1 MIEMEQILCK
11 YDCMQKKI
19 IVIGV
24 SIIAVIIMLLFVNFL
39 PTFSLETSDMTSM
52 EGEWINVFYEKE
64 KAAAEDVFQYAD
76 SETKQIAY
84 KLGFK
89 EKQGVDVY
97 IYDKQSTMQRKKYGL
112 VASFM
117 GLDWYIG
124 DNRGTNVILTSP
136 ANPGKEHS
144 YDDVK
149 DASLHE
155 IVHAYVSVINPDVQL
170 WLTEGV
176 ALYLTNGEP
185 LTKEIIDSLPVPTYK
200 ETRTS
205 SPIAFSK
212 CGGYT
217 YAHTYIE
224 YLETEYGWDKVLE
237 LLKNEDYEKVLGKS
251 SKEIYNDW
259 LEFLES
265 HQ

>member
-1 MIEMEQILCK
+1 MKQ
-11 YDCMQKKI
+11 KI
-19 IVIGV
+19 IIIGV
-24 SIIAVIIMLLFVNFL
+24 SVIAIIITLLFVNFL

-52 EGEWINVFYEKE
+52 EGEWVNVFYEKE
-64 KAAAEDVFQYAD
+64 KTAAEDVFQYAD
-76 SETKQIAY
+76 LETKQIAY

-89 EKQGVDVY
+89 EKQEVNVY

-112 VASFM
+112 AASFM

-144 YDDVK
+144 YNDVK
-149 DASLHE
+149 EAVLHE
-155 IVHAYVSVINPDVQL
+155 IVHAYISVINPDVQL

-185 LTKEIIDSLPVPTYK
+185 LTEEIIDSVTVPTYK
-200 ETRTS
+200 ETQTS
-205 SPIAFSK
+205 SPITFSK

-217 YAHTYIE
+217 YSHTYIE
-224 YLETEYGWDKVLE
+224 YLEREYGWDKVLE
-237 LLKNEDYEKVLGKS
+237 LLKGEGFENTIGKS
-251 SKEIYNDW
+251 SEELYNDW
-259 LEFLES
+259 IDYLNTY
-265 HQ
+265 